1 MKEFQDQVAV
11 VTGAAQGLGFA
22 VARILAERGAS
33 VYLVDLQK
41 DAVERA
47 AGGLAEAGFDAVAS
61 HTDVADEAQL
71 AVLREAIAARHGRVD
86 VLINNAGGWRYETI
100 REITAANWEWTF
112 RVNLLSVLLASRA
125 FMEMMIAQRYGRIV
139 NVASADAYRAKP
151 TLPAYAAA
159 KAGVLSL
166 TKTFALELAPH
177 QVLVNAVS
185 PGAMATETA
194 KSQSWLGKAIAT
206 IPLERAAEPADMAE
220 VIAFLASR
228 RNRFTTG
235 EGVIASGGAL
245 MV

>member
-1 MKEFQDQVAV
+1 MREFQDQVAV

-33 VYLVDLQK
+33 VYLADLQK
-41 DAVERA
+41 DAVERVA
-47 AGGLAEAGFDAVAS
+47 DRLCAEGFAAVAS

-71 AVLREAIAARHGRVD
+71 AALREAIAARHGRVD
-86 VLINNAGGWRYETI
+86 VLINNAGGWRYESI

-112 RVNLLSVLLASRA
+112 RVNLLSVLLASRT
-125 FMEMMIAQRYGRIV
+125 FMDMMIAQRYGRIV

-194 KSQSWLGKAIAT
+194 KGQSWLPKAVSA
-206 IPLERAAEPADMAE
+206 IPLGRAAEPADMAE
-220 VIAFLASR
+220 VIAFLGSKQ
-228 RNRFTTG
+228 NRFITG
-235 EGVIASGGAL
+235 
-245 MV
+245 